1 MDLPSLESLAEV
13 SVTLAGFAAV
23 FRAFATG
30 TDPDGYSAV
39 RLNVV
44 IEGGLVLAFLCFLPT
59 VLHAASIPE
68 DGALR
73 VSSGLGATWVFFRV
87 TIPGIRI
94 IRAGWPPPAVFPL
107 GFSFSLAALISFGA
121 GSLGVAP
128 SSAAHQVAAVAL
140 FGLIACTF
148 VAQFRVERRE

>member
-39 RLNVV
+39 RLNIV

-59 VLHAASIPE
+59 VFHTASIPE

-73 VSSGLGATWVFFRV
+73 VSSGLGATWLFFRA

-94 IRAGWPPPAVFPL
+94 IGAGWPPPSGLSTCIQFFARRF
-107 GFSFSLAALISFGA
+107 GFICGRLSRRRAFER
-121 GSLGVAP
+121 
-128 SSAAHQVAAVAL
+128 SSSSCCGGPVRPD
-140 FGLIACTF
+140 
-148 VAQFRVERRE
+148 RVHLRCSVQG